1 MKYSFVSAIIVLSLA
16 ACSSS
21 KPAAGKTDYEVVK
34 DSETKILKGTL
45 NRSLIEND
53 TSFHWFKDNMR
64 YGSVDEYALNAF
76 SQKAGLFSM
85 IVFGGTWCHDT
96 QNLLPK
102 FYRLIDKSGFP
113 ENKITL
119 IGVDR
124 AKTTL
129 NGLHTKWSITN
140 VPTFIILKSG
150 KEIGRVVE
158 YGKTGNIERELGE
171 IVMTL

>member
-1 MKYSFVSAIIVLSLA
+1 MKYFFFSAAMVLVLS
-16 ACSSS
+16 ACSST
-21 KPAAGKTDYEVVK
+21 KPLSTSNYEVIN

-45 NRSLIEND
+45 TRSLIEND
-53 TSFHWFKDNMR
+53 TSFAWFKQNMQ
-64 YGSVDEYALNAF
+64 YGSVDQFAADLF
-76 SQKAGLFSM
+76 KQKADQFSI

-113 ENKITL
+113 ANKITL

-124 AKTTL
+124 AKTAP
-129 NGLHTKWSITN
+129 NDLHTKWNILN
-140 VPTFIILKSG
+140 VPTFIIVKNG
-150 KEIGRVVE
+150 KEAGRVVE

-171 IVMTL
+171 IVAAL